1 MGRPQGQ
8 DAKTA
13 IPLPH
18 GTTVYPMFGAQCL
31 FASNGRMFAFIDA
44 QGQVVARLMGPEH
57 QQALALGGEPFH
69 LRPGVPFGRWVRLP
83 TSLDRQT
90 VGHLLEAA
98 YAGVIALGPPKHGR
112 RHRRAL

>member
-8 DAKTA
+8 DAKAT
-13 IPLPH
+13 IPLPQ

-31 FASNGRMFAFIDA
+31 FASSGRMFAFIDA
-44 QGQVVARLMGPEH
+44 QGRVVARLMGPEH
-57 QQALALGGEPFH
+57 QQALELGGEPFY

-90 VGHLLEAA
+90 VGRFLDAA
-98 YAGVIALGPPKHGR
+98 HRDVIALGLPKHG
-112 RHRRAL
+112 HRSRGGL